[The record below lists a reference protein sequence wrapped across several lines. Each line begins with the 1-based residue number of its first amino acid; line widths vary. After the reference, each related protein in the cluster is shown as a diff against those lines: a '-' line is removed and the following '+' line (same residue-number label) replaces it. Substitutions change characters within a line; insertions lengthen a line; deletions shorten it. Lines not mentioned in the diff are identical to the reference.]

1 MDIKKTEQIVVK
13 DQTIIAFYKE
23 NPNLNFVTMNHIFI
37 DILKKLSTNLN
48 ETITNNIN
56 HKILSTLTDLSKDI
70 MGFKQDI
77 TTKLHETKKD
87 YIDNVRLILEN
98 SAMTTSD
105 KIQTILEKNSDIIVT
120 KTTSI
125 INEIVP
131 KHNDKFFNQIEVSIK
146 SLYDSLNQDTNKL
159 IENINKDDKNITDF
173 VNNIDSKFNTMIV
186 NMQQPIFSFI
196 QSSEER
202 TSSNVQQMRDKIVS
216 QQSTQESLNNGI
228 HEFLNK
234 YKHNS
239 SSKGNVS
246 EYELYSILQNIFPS
260 DEIIDC
266 SSESATCDYRVN
278 RLNPNKPA
286 ILFENKDYS
295 RSVTTEEIKKFE
307 RDLKQQKLHGI
318 FISHKS
324 NITYKEPFQIDIIEN
339 LIHIYLPNTEYNIE
353 KIKIAVE
360 IIDTLSTKLIH
371 ISDVQAETTTIN
383 ITKDDIDELV
393 EMFNDFNTQKSS
405 IIETIKTSNKQIL
418 DKLENMQINS
428 VKKILNKNGVF
439 QSDDDFKCKHC
450 NTFTGKNKASLGAHI
465 RNCKFNPINNTSNNK
480 SIGNIV
486 INTSNV

>member
-1 MDIKKTEQIVVK
+1 MENKKTDQIVIK
-13 DQTIIAFYKE
+13 DQTIIAFYRE
-23 NPNLNFVTMNHIFI
+23 NPNLDFVTMNHIFI

-77 TTKLHETKKD
+77 TTKLHETKKE
-87 YIDNVRLILEN
+87 YIDNVKLILEN
-98 SAMTTSD
+98 SSMTTND

-131 KHNDKFFNQIEVSIK
+131 KHNDKFFNQIELSIK
-146 SLYDSLNQDTNKL
+146 SLYDSINQDTNKL

-173 VNNIDSKFNTMIV
+173 VNNIDTKFNNMIV

-216 QQSTQESLNNGI
+216 QQSTQDSLNNGI

-324 NITYKEPFQIDIIEN
+324 NITYKEPFQIDIIDN
-339 LIHIYLPNTEYNIE
+339 LIHIYLPNTEYSIE

-371 ISDVQAETTTIN
+371 ISDVQSESTTIN

-465 RNCKFNPINNTSNNK
+465 RNCKFNPINNNSK

-486 INTSNV
+486 INTSNA

>member
-1 MDIKKTEQIVVK
+1 METRKSEQIVVK

-23 NPNLNFVTMNHIFI
+23 NPNLDFVTMNHIFI

-56 HKILSTLTDLSKDI
+56 QKILSTLTDLSKDI
-70 MGFKQDI
+70 IGFKQDVSSQ
-77 TTKLHETKKD
+77 LNETKKE
-87 YIDNVRLILEN
+87 YINNVKLILEN
-98 SAMTTSD
+98 NTMTTND
-105 KIQTILEKNSDIIVT
+105 KIQHILEKNSDAIVT

-131 KHNDKFFNQIEVSIK
+131 KHHTKINSHIDQSIK
-146 SLYDSLNQDTNKL
+146 QLYDSINQDTNKL
-159 IENINKDDKNITDF
+159 IENINKDEKSISEF
-173 VNNIDSKFNTMIV
+173 VNNIDSKFNSMIT
-186 NMQQPIFSFI
+186 NLQQPIFSFI

-202 TSSNVQQMRDKIVS
+202 TATNVQQIRDKLIS
-216 QQSTQESLNNGI
+216 QQMSQDSLNVGM

-246 EYELYSILQNIFPS
+246 EYELYSILQYIFPS

-266 SSESATCDYRVN
+266 STETATCDYRVN
-278 RLNPNKPA
+278 RLNQSKPS

-307 RDLKQQKLHGI
+307 RDLNQQRQHGI

-324 NITYKEPFQIDIIEN
+324 NITYKEPFQIDIIDN
-339 LIHIYLPNTEYNIE
+339 LIHIYLPNTDYSVE

-360 IIDTLSTKLIH
+360 IIDSLSTKLKH
-371 ISDVQAETTTIN
+371 ITNVQSEMTTIN
-383 ITKDDIDELV
+383 ITKEDLDELV
-393 EMFNDFNTQKSS
+393 EVFNDFNTQKISL
-405 IIETIKTSNKQIL
+405 IDTIRTTNKQIL
-418 DKLENMQINS
+418 DKIESMQINC

-439 QSDDDFKCKHC
+439 QNDDDFKCKHC
-450 NTFTGKNKASLGAHI
+450 NTFSGKNKASLGAHV
-465 RNCKFNPINNTSNNK
+465 RNCKFNPINNK
-480 SIGNIV
+480 
-486 INTSNV
+486 

>member
-1 MDIKKTEQIVVK
+1 MENKKTDQIVIK
-13 DQTIIAFYKE
+13 DQTIIAFYRE
-23 NPNLNFVTMNHIFI
+23 NPNLDFVTMNHIFI

-131 KHNDKFFNQIEVSIK
+131 KHNDKFFNQIELSIK
-146 SLYDSLNQDTNKL
+146 SLYDSINQDTNKL

-173 VNNIDSKFNTMIV
+173 VNNIDTKFNNMIV

-324 NITYKEPFQIDIIEN
+324 NITYKEPFQIDIIDN
-339 LIHIYLPNTEYNIE
+339 LIHIYLPNTEYSIE

-371 ISDVQAETTTIN
+371 ISDVQSESTTIN

-465 RNCKFNPINNTSNNK
+465 RNCKFNPINNNSK

-486 INTSNV
+486 INTSNA

>member
-1 MDIKKTEQIVVK
+1 MDTKKTEQIVVK

-77 TTKLHETKKD
+77 ITKLHETKKD

-324 NITYKEPFQIDIIEN
+324 NITYKEPFQIDIIDN

-405 IIETIKTSNKQIL
+405 IIETIKTSNKHIL

-450 NTFTGKNKASLGAHI
+450 NAFTGKNKASLGAHI
-465 RNCKFNPINNTSNNK
+465 RNCKFNPINNNTK

-486 INTSNV
+486 INTSNL

>member
-1 MDIKKTEQIVVK
+1 MENKKTDQIVIK
-13 DQTIIAFYKE
+13 DQTIIAFYRE
-23 NPNLNFVTMNHIFI
+23 NPNLDFVTMNHIFI

-77 TTKLHETKKD
+77 TTKLHETKKE
-87 YIDNVRLILEN
+87 YIDNVKLILEN
-98 SAMTTSD
+98 SAMTTND

-131 KHNDKFFNQIEVSIK
+131 KHNDKFFNQIELSIK
-146 SLYDSLNQDTNKL
+146 SLYDSINQDTNKL

-173 VNNIDSKFNTMIV
+173 VNNIDTKFNNMIV

-216 QQSTQESLNNGI
+216 QQSTQDSLNNGI

-324 NITYKEPFQIDIIEN
+324 NITYKEPFQIDIIDN

-371 ISDVQAETTTIN
+371 ISDVQAESTTIN

-465 RNCKFNPINNTSNNK
+465 RNCKFNPINNNSK

-486 INTSNV
+486 INTSNA

>member
-1 MDIKKTEQIVVK
+1 MENKKTEQLVIK

-23 NPNLNFVTMNHIFI
+23 NPNLNIVTMNHIFI

-70 MGFKQDI
+70 LGFKQDVA
-77 TTKLHETKKD
+77 TKLHETKKE
-87 YIDNVRLILEN
+87 YIDNVKLILEN
-98 SAMTTSD
+98 STMTTND
-105 KIQTILEKNSDIIVT
+105 KIQHILEKNSDVIVS

-125 INEIVP
+125 INDIVP
-131 KHNDKFFNQIEVSIK
+131 KHNDKFFDQIDLSIK
-146 SLYDSLNQDTNKL
+146 NLYDSINQDTNKL
-159 IENINKDDKNITDF
+159 IENINKDDKNISEF
-173 VNNIDSKFNTMIV
+173 VNNIDSKFNSMITSL
-186 NMQQPIFSFI
+186 QQPLFSFI
-196 QSSEER
+196 QSSEDR
-202 TSSNVQQMRDKIVS
+202 TSNNVQQIRDKLIS
-216 QQSTQESLNNGI
+216 QQLSQDNLNGVM

-239 SSKGNVS
+239 SSKGNIS
-246 EYELYSILQNIFPS
+246 EHELYSILQHIFPS

-266 SSESATCDYRVN
+266 SNETATCDYRVN
-278 RLNPNKPA
+278 RLNQTKPS

-324 NITYKEPFQIDIIEN
+324 NITYKEPFQIDIIDN
-339 LIHIYLPNTEYNIE
+339 LIHIYLPHTEYSID

-360 IIDTLSTKLIH
+360 TEI
-371 ISDVQAETTTIN
+371 TTIN
-383 ITKDDIDELV
+383 ITKDDIEELV
-393 EMFNDFNTQKSS
+393 ELFNDFNTQKTS
-405 IIETIKTSNKQIL
+405 IIDTIKTTNKQIL
-418 DKLENMQINS
+418 DKIESLQINS

-439 QSDDDFKCKHC
+439 QTDDDFKCKHC

-465 RNCKFNPINNTSNNK
+465 RNCRLNPINNNSK
-480 SIGNIV
+480 PIGNIV
-486 INTSNV
+486 INTSI

>member
-1 MDIKKTEQIVVK
+1 MENKKTDQIVIK
-13 DQTIIAFYKE
+13 DQTIIAFYRE
-23 NPNLNFVTMNHIFI
+23 NPNLDFVTMNHIFI

-77 TTKLHETKKD
+77 TTKLHETKKE
-87 YIDNVRLILEN
+87 YIDNVKLILEN
-98 SAMTTSD
+98 SAMTTND

-131 KHNDKFFNQIEVSIK
+131 KHNDKFFNQIELSIK
-146 SLYDSLNQDTNKL
+146 SLYDSINQDTNKL

-216 QQSTQESLNNGI
+216 QQSTQDSLNNGI

-324 NITYKEPFQIDIIEN
+324 NITYKEPFQIDIIDN
-339 LIHIYLPNTEYNIE
+339 LIHIYLPNTEYSIE

-371 ISDVQAETTTIN
+371 ISDVQSESTTIN

-450 NTFTGKNKASLGAHI
+450 NAFTGKNKASLGAHI
-465 RNCKFNPINNTSNNK
+465 RNCKFNPINNNSK

-486 INTSNV
+486 INTSNA

>member
-1 MDIKKTEQIVVK
+1 MDTKKTDQIVVN
-13 DQTIIAFYKE
+13 DQTIIAFYRE

-77 TTKLHETKKD
+77 TTKLHETKKE
-87 YIDNVRLILEN
+87 YIDNVKLILEN
-98 SAMTTSD
+98 SAMTTND

-146 SLYDSLNQDTNKL
+146 SLYDSINQDTNKL

-173 VNNIDSKFNTMIV
+173 VNNIDTKFNNMII

-216 QQSTQESLNNGI
+216 QQSTQDSLNNGI

-246 EYELYSILQNIFPS
+246 ESELYSILQNIFPS

-278 RLNPNKPA
+278 RLNVNKPA

-324 NITYKEPFQIDIIEN
+324 NITYKEPFQIDIIDN

-371 ISDVQAETTTIN
+371 ISDVQSETTTIN
-383 ITKDDIDELV
+383 ITKEDIDELV

-450 NTFTGKNKASLGAHI
+450 NAFTGKNKASLGAHI
-465 RNCKFNPINNTSNNK
+465 RNCKFNPINNNTK

-486 INTSNV
+486 INTSNL

>member
-1 MDIKKTEQIVVK
+1 MENKKTEQLVIK

-23 NPNLNFVTMNHIFI
+23 NPNLNIVTMNHIFI

-70 MGFKQDI
+70 LGFKQDVA
-77 TTKLHETKKD
+77 TKLHETKKE
-87 YIDNVRLILEN
+87 YIDNVKLILEN
-98 SAMTTSD
+98 STMTTND
-105 KIQTILEKNSDIIVT
+105 KIQHILEKNSDVIVS

-125 INEIVP
+125 INDIVP
-131 KHNDKFFNQIEVSIK
+131 KHNDKFFDQIDLSIK
-146 SLYDSLNQDTNKL
+146 NLYDSINQDTNKL
-159 IENINKDDKNITDF
+159 IENINKDDKNISEF
-173 VNNIDSKFNTMIV
+173 VNNIDSKFNSMITSL
-186 NMQQPIFSFI
+186 QQPLFSFI
-196 QSSEER
+196 QSSEDR
-202 TSSNVQQMRDKIVS
+202 TSNNVQQIRDKLIS
-216 QQSTQESLNNGI
+216 QQLSQDNLNGVM

-239 SSKGNVS
+239 SSKGNIS
-246 EYELYSILQNIFPS
+246 EHELYSILQHIFPS

-266 SSESATCDYRVN
+266 SNETATCDYRVN
-278 RLNPNKPA
+278 RLNQTKPS

-324 NITYKEPFQIDIIEN
+324 NITYKEPFQIDIIDN
-339 LIHIYLPNTEYNIE
+339 LIHIYLPHTEYSID

-360 IIDTLSTKLIH
+360 IIDTLSTKLLH
-371 ISDVQAETTTIN
+371 ITNVQTEITTIN
-383 ITKDDIDELV
+383 ITKDDIEELV
-393 EMFNDFNTQKSS
+393 ELFNDFNTQKTS
-405 IIETIKTSNKQIL
+405 IIDTIKTTNKQIL
-418 DKLENMQINS
+418 DKIESLQINS

-439 QSDDDFKCKHC
+439 QTDDDFKCKHC

-465 RNCKFNPINNTSNNK
+465 RNCRLNPINNNSK
-480 SIGNIV
+480 PIGNIV
-486 INTSNV
+486 INTSI

>member
-1 MDIKKTEQIVVK
+1 MDTKKSEQLVIK

-23 NPNLNFVTMNHIFI
+23 NPNLNIVTMNHIFI

-70 MGFKQDI
+70 VGFKQDI
-77 TTKLHETKKD
+77 TTKLHETKKE
-87 YIDNVRLILEN
+87 YIDNVKLILEN
-98 SAMTTSD
+98 STMTTND
-105 KIQTILEKNSDIIVT
+105 KIQYILEKNGDAIVS

-131 KHNDKFFNQIEVSIK
+131 KHNDKFFDQIELSIK
-146 SLYDSLNQDTNKL
+146 NIYESINQDTNKL
-159 IENINKDDKNITDF
+159 IENINKDDKGITEF
-173 VNNIDSKFNTMIV
+173 INNIDAKFNSMIV

-202 TSSNVQQMRDKIVS
+202 TSNNVQQIRDKLIS
-216 QQSTQESLNNGI
+216 QQMSQDSLNLGV

-246 EYELYSILQNIFPS
+246 EYELYSILQIIFPS

-266 SSESATCDYRVN
+266 SGETSTCDYRVN
-278 RLNPNKPA
+278 RLNPNKPS

-307 RDLKQQKLHGI
+307 RDLKQQKMHGI

-324 NITYKEPFQIDIIEN
+324 NITYKEPFQIDIIDN
-339 LIHIYLPNTEYNIE
+339 LIHIYLPNTDYSVE

-371 ISDVQAETTTIN
+371 ITTVQTETTTIN
-383 ITKDDIDELV
+383 ITKDDIDELLDL
-393 EMFNDFNTQKSS
+393 FNDFNTQKIS
-405 IIETIKTSNKQIL
+405 IIDTIKTTNKQVL
-418 DKLENMQINS
+418 DKIENMQLNS

-450 NTFTGKNKASLGAHI
+450 NAFTGKNKASLGAHI
-465 RNCKFNPINNTSNNK
+465 RNCKFNPINNPK
-480 SIGNIV
+480 SIGNI
-486 INTSNV
+486 ILNPSI

>member
-1 MDIKKTEQIVVK
+1 MESKKAEQIVVK

-70 MGFKQDI
+70 VGFKQDI
-77 TTKLHETKKD
+77 TTKLHETKKE
-87 YIDNVRLILEN
+87 YIDNVKLILDN
-98 SAMTTSD
+98 STMTTND
-105 KIQTILEKNSDIIVT
+105 KIQNILEKNSASIVS

-131 KHNDKFFNQIEVSIK
+131 KHNDTFFVHIDHSIK
-146 SLYDSLNQDTNKL
+146 QLYESINQDTNKL
-159 IENINKDDKNITDF
+159 MENFNKDDKQISEF
-173 VNNIDSKFNTMIV
+173 VYNIDTKFNNMIV
-186 NMQQPIFSFI
+186 SLQQPIFSFI

-202 TSSNVQQMRDKIVS
+202 TTNNVQQIRDKLIS
-216 QQSTQESLNNGI
+216 QQLSQDSLNLSV

-266 SSESATCDYRVN
+266 SGETSTCDYRVN
-278 RLNPNKPA
+278 RLNQNKPA

-295 RSVTTEEIKKFE
+295 RSVTTDEIKKFE
-307 RDLKQQKLHGI
+307 KDLKQQKLHGI

-324 NITYKEPFQIDIIEN
+324 NITYKEPFQIDIIDN
-339 LIHIYLPNTEYNIE
+339 LIHIYLPNTNYSVEN
-353 KIKIAVE
+353 IKIAVE

-371 ISDVQAETTTIN
+371 ITNVQTETTTIN
-383 ITKDDIDELV
+383 ITKDDVDELV
-393 EMFNDFNTQKSS
+393 ELFNDFNTQKLS
-405 IIETIKTSNKQIL
+405 IIDTIKTTNKQIL
-418 DKLENMQINS
+418 DKIESLQLNS

-439 QSDDDFKCKHC
+439 QTDDDFKCKHC

-465 RNCKFNPINNTSNNK
+465 RNCKFNPINNK
-480 SIGNIV
+480 VIGSIGNIV
-486 INTSNV
+486 INTSI

>member
-1 MDIKKTEQIVVK
+1 MDTKKTEQIVVK

-465 RNCKFNPINNTSNNK
+465 RNCKFNPINNNNK

>member
-1 MDIKKTEQIVVK
+1 METKKTDQIVVK

-324 NITYKEPFQIDIIEN
+324 NITYKEPFQIDIIDN

-371 ISDVQAETTTIN
+371 ISDVQAESTTIN

-450 NTFTGKNKASLGAHI
+450 NAFTGKNKASLGAHI
-465 RNCKFNPINNTSNNK
+465 RNCKFNPINNNNK

-486 INTSNV
+486 INTSNI

>member
-1 MDIKKTEQIVVK
+1 MENKKTDQIVIK
-13 DQTIIAFYKE
+13 DQTIIAFYRE
-23 NPNLNFVTMNHIFI
+23 NPNLDFVTMNHIFI

-77 TTKLHETKKD
+77 TTKLHETKKE
-87 YIDNVRLILEN
+87 YIDNVKLILEN
-98 SAMTTSD
+98 SSMTTND

-146 SLYDSLNQDTNKL
+146 TLYDSINQDTNKL

-173 VNNIDSKFNTMIV
+173 VNNIDTKFNNMIV

-216 QQSTQESLNNGI
+216 QQSTQDSLNNGI

-324 NITYKEPFQIDIIEN
+324 NITYKEPFQIDIIDN
-339 LIHIYLPNTEYNIE
+339 LIHIYLPNTEYSIE

-371 ISDVQAETTTIN
+371 ISDVQSESTTIN

-465 RNCKFNPINNTSNNK
+465 RNCKFNPINNNSK

-486 INTSNV
+486 INTSNA

>member
-1 MDIKKTEQIVVK
+1 MDIKKTDQIVVK

-77 TTKLHETKKD
+77 ITKLHETKKE

-131 KHNDKFFNQIEVSIK
+131 RHNDKFFNQIEVSIK

-324 NITYKEPFQIDIIEN
+324 NITYKEPFQIDIIDN

-450 NTFTGKNKASLGAHI
+450 NAFTGKNKASLGAHI
-465 RNCKFNPINNTSNNK
+465 RNCKFNPINNNTK

-486 INTSNV
+486 INTSNL

>member
-1 MDIKKTEQIVVK
+1 MDAKKIEQIVVK

-77 TTKLHETKKD
+77 TTKLHDTKKE
-87 YIDNVRLILEN
+87 YIDNVKLILEN
-98 SAMTTSD
+98 STMTTND
-105 KIQTILEKNSDIIVT
+105 KIQNILEKNSDAIVT

-131 KHNDKFFNQIEVSIK
+131 KHNDKFFNQIEVSIRN
-146 SLYDSLNQDTNKL
+146 LYDSINQDTNKL
-159 IENINKDDKNITDF
+159 IENINKDDKNITEF
-173 VNNIDSKFNTMIV
+173 VNNIDTKFNSMITS
-186 NMQQPIFSFI
+186 MQQPIFSFI

-202 TSSNVQQMRDKIVS
+202 TSNNVQQIRDKITS
-216 QQSTQESLNNGI
+216 QQLSQESLNFGV

-246 EYELYSILQNIFPS
+246 EYELYSILQIIFPS

-266 SSESATCDYRVN
+266 SGETSTCDYKVN
-278 RLNPNKPA
+278 RLNVKKPA

-324 NITYKEPFQIDIIEN
+324 NITYKEPFQIDIIDN
-339 LIHIYLPNTEYNIE
+339 LIHIYLPNTEYSVE

-360 IIDTLSTKLIH
+360 IIDTLSNKLIH
-371 ISDVQAETTTIN
+371 ITDIQAETTTIN
-383 ITKDDIDELV
+383 ITKEDIDELV
-393 EMFNDFNTQKSS
+393 EMFNDFNTQKAS
-405 IIETIKTSNKQIL
+405 IIDTIKTSNKQIL
-418 DKLENMQINS
+418 DKIEGMQINS
-428 VKKILNKNGVF
+428 VKKLLNKNGVF

-450 NTFTGKNKASLGAHI
+450 TTFTGKNKASLGAHI
-465 RNCKFNPINNTSNNK
+465 RNCKFNPINK
-480 SIGNIV
+480 SIGNI
-486 INTSNV
+486 IITTSI